1 MRAQVLCQWQV
12 APGAALLA
20 APLGARGDDFVPS
33 LHAPSGAAA
42 PPARPPALG
51 DQIRRR
57 CCLCHS

>member
-1 MRAQVLCQWQV
+1 VLCQWQV

-42 PPARPPALG
+42 PPARPLAQG
-51 DQIRRR
+51 DQKGRH
-57 CCLCHS
+57 CCHCYS